1 MRNNSDKFNNPQS
14 TMVQTNTQSLHPL
27 LWKGYSK
34 PLELSPE
41 YQHVKYIIL
50 LLNKAYRDDGTFSEE
65 LYRAAYNEYIVSH
78 GGGGGNRGGRGRGGR
93 GGGRCDRGGRG
104 GRGRGGRGGGR
115 GGQGQG
121 HGGVGRGWNNMNFCY
136 KIL

>member
-1 MRNNSDKFNNPQS
+1 MEGLFETVRVESRIP
-14 TMVQTNTQSLHPL
+14 T
-27 LWKGYSK
+27 
-34 PLELSPE
+34 
-41 YQHVKYIIL
+41 VKYIL

>member
-1 MRNNSDKFNNPQS
+1 MWFSSIRGQVFYKSAIQNRCG
-14 TMVQTNTQSLHPL
+14 TME

-41 YQHVKYIIL
+41 YQQHVKYIL

-65 LYRAAYNEYIVSH
+65 LYRAAYNEYIVYH

>member
-1 MRNNSDKFNNPQS
+1 
-14 TMVQTNTQSLHPL
+14 MVQTNTQSLHPL

-41 YQHVKYIIL
+41 YQHVKYIL

>member
-1 MRNNSDKFNNPQS
+1 MRNNSDKFNNPQWYKLIHS
-14 TMVQTNTQSLHPL
+14 PFIHYCGRVIRNR
-27 LWKGYSK
+27 
-34 PLELSPE
+34 ELSPE
-41 YQHVKYIIL
+41 YQHVKYIL